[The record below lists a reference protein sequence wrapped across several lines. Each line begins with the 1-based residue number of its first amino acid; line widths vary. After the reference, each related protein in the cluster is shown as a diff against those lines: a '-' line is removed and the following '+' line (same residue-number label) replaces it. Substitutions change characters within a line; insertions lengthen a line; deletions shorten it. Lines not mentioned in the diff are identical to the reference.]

1 MDSCLQFC
9 FIILR
14 SVQDNRPLFRG
25 CRQINIKGRTLT
37 GSAGNPDLTMVCRD
51 DFCCYCKP
59 ETGSFRFIC
68 NEGMKD
74 ILSLLMRH
82 TTSVIFNTDADAGIC
97 RGEIYNNLS
106 AWLIDGFTGIFDQV
120 KYDLTH
126 FYPVKQVKKYVPHVF
141 PAGFPDSPECFS
153 DRIKQWS
160 EIPRDLREQE

>member
-9 FIILR
+9 FITLR

-25 CRQINIKGRTLT
+25 CRQINIKGRTLP

-97 RGEIYNNLS
+97 R
-106 AWLIDGFTGIFDQV
+106 D
-120 KYDLTH
+120 DLTIIIDARIINENTAIIQ
-126 FYPVKQVKKYVPHVF
+126 QV
-141 PAGFPDSPECFS
+141 
-153 DRIKQWS
+153 
-160 EIPRDLREQE
+160 

>member
-9 FIILR
+9 FITLR

-126 FYPVKQVKKYVPHVF
+126 FIRSRKTGEEVC
-141 PAGFPDSPECFS
+141 STCIS
-153 DRIKQWS
+153 SR
-160 EIPRDLREQE
+160 IPR

>member
-1 MDSCLQFC
+1 MISAVTASQ
-9 FIILR
+9 
-14 SVQDNRPLFRG
+14 RPV
-25 CRQINIKGRTLT
+25 
-37 GSAGNPDLTMVCRD
+37 P
-51 DFCCYCKP
+51 
-59 ETGSFRFIC
+59 FRFIC

-106 AWLIDGFTGIFDQV
+106 AYFDRWLPGIFDQV

-126 FYPVKQVKKYVPHVF
+126 FYPVKKNRAKKYVPHVF
-141 PAGFPDSPECFS
+141 PAGFPDSPGCFS

>member
-9 FIILR
+9 FITLR

-106 AWLIDGFTGIFDQV
+106 AWLIDGFTGIFD
-120 KYDLTH
+120 
-126 FYPVKQVKKYVPHVF
+126 
-141 PAGFPDSPECFS
+141 
-153 DRIKQWS
+153 
-160 EIPRDLREQE
+160 

>member
-120 KYDLTH
+120 KYDLTQ
-126 FYPVKQVKKYVPHVF
+126 FLSGQEKQVKKYVPHVF
-141 PAGFPDSPECFS
+141 PAGFPDSPEWFF
-153 DRIKQWS
+153 
-160 EIPRDLREQE
+160 